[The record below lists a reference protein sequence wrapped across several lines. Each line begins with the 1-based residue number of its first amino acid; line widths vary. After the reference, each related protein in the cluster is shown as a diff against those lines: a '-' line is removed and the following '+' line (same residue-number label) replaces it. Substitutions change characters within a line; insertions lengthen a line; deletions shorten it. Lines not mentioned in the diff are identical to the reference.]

1 MKVSLSH
8 DTMRSQCPHCIS
20 RFDIPAAALQ
30 AADGVV
36 RCGHCMQLFNAIDNA
51 IDEPATGKTDEAIA
65 ADAAPESQDATS
77 QPDDHGGASTGSEAL
92 HDNDELNPPLPPEPE
107 PEDKAAD
114 DVALAEPLFSLEIEM
129 STLTAD
135 ENAAHETPFT
145 APDNFTTSEIDETL
159 EPESLQDP
167 NFDEDN
173 LERIALQQ
181 DDPAD
186 SPITQELATNDS
198 ASDFDFQQ
206 FDATPLLPSEVP
218 SGTSQ
223 RWRGYRI
230 VASALI
236 SLALAATLI
245 TQWVLLTP
253 HIQDERL
260 TWLRDSLAPLCAYT
274 HCYHDASAENY
285 QSRGLVVVSHP
296 SEPDALVLK
305 TTLHNTASRSLPFPD
320 LALEFSGLDNQIIAS
335 RVFTAREYLGE
346 EFLRQHQQSHPN
358 SGMLLSKNSAV
369 TIELEFI
376 DPGAAAVN
384 YNIRYFPPSKL

>member
-1 MKVSLSH
+1 
-8 DTMRSQCPHCIS
+8 MRSQCPHCIS

-51 IDEPATGKTDEAIA
+51 IDEPATGKTDDTIA
-65 ADAAPESQDATS
+65 ADAETESKDVPS
-77 QPDDHGGASTGSEAL
+77 QPGDHDGASTGSEATP
-92 HDNDELNPPLPPEPE
+92 DNDDLNPPLPPEPE
-107 PEDKAAD
+107 PEPEPEDTAAD
-114 DVALAEPLFSLEIEM
+114 DVAPAESLFSLEIEM

-135 ENAAHETPFT
+135 EEAAHETPFT

-159 EPESLQDP
+159 ESESFHESS
-167 NFDEDN
+167 FDEEN
-173 LERIALQQ
+173 LERIGLHQ
-181 DDPAD
+181 DDPAY

-206 FDATPLLPSEVP
+206 FDTTPMLPSEVP
-218 SGTSQ
+218 NGTSQ

-230 VASALI
+230 FASTLI
-236 SLALAATLI
+236 SLSLAATLI

-253 HIQDERL
+253 HMQDERL
-260 TWLRDSLAPLCAYT
+260 SWLRDSLAPLCAYT

-296 SEPDALVLK
+296 SEPDALILK

-320 LALEFSGLDNQIIAS
+320 LSLEFSGLDNEIIAS

-358 SGMLLSKNSAV
+358 AGMLLSKNSAV